1 MVAARPV
8 LRAASRCTG
17 SPAAGAILWQT
28 AAMPDRPTA
37 ADLALL
43 GGSLLTILPDRP
55 HATALA
61 VRSGRIIAVGDD
73 PHIRPLIGPSTR
85 VIELDGRTVT
95 PGFQDAHVHP
105 IGAGLE
111 ALRCALH
118 HLRGLDAYLA
128 AVAQYAARRPG
139 AEWITGGGWSMDDF
153 PGGTPR
159 AEDLDRVVPDRPA
172 FLPNRDGHGAWV
184 NSLALERAGITAATA
199 DPPDG
204 RIERDPD
211 GTPTGT
217 LHEGAALL
225 VERLIPVDTEQEML
239 DALSYAQ
246 GELHRLGITAWQ
258 DAWVLRDMIDVYR
271 RFAEHGRLTARVI
284 GAHWW
289 DRTRGTEQ
297 IEPWLELRERG
308 SFGRFQAT
316 SVKLMLD
323 GIAENFT
330 AAMIEPYL
338 DGDGTPTANSG
349 IDFIDPPALAE
360 AVTRIDALGFQ
371 PHFHAIGDRAV
382 RNSLDAVAAARAA
395 NGSSDTRPHVAHIQ
409 VIHPDDIG
417 RFAPLGMV
425 ANAQPYWAVHEGQMD
440 RLTIPFLG
448 QERSG
453 WQYPFGSL
461 LRAGARLAMGSD
473 WSVSTANPLVEMEVA
488 VNRVVDLHRDHRPF
502 LPDERL
508 TLDEALA
515 AFTIGSAY
523 VNHLDDETGTL
534 EEGKLA
540 DLIVLDRDIRAPDA
554 GPLGDARV
562 IGTFVEGVAVHDEL
576 PG

>member
-1 MVAARPV
+1 
-8 LRAASRCTG
+8 
-17 SPAAGAILWQT
+17 
-28 AAMPDRPTA
+28 MPDDAP

-43 GGSLLTILPDRP
+43 GGSLLTIAQVGGR
-55 HATALA
+55 AAALA
-61 VRSGRIIAVGDD
+61 VRGGRIVTVGSDDAV
-73 PHIRPLIGPSTR
+73 RQQIGPRTR
-85 VIELDGRTVT
+85 VIELGGRTVL

-111 ALRCALH
+111 ALRCSLH
-118 HLRGLDAYLA
+118 GQRGLDAYLA
-128 AVAQYAARRPG
+128 AVAEYAARRPDT
-139 AEWITGGGWSMDDF
+139 EWITGGGWSMDDF

-159 AEDLDRVVPDRPA
+159 AEDLDRAVADRPA

-184 NSLALERAGITAATA
+184 NSLALERAGITAETP

-211 GTPTGT
+211 GSPSGT
-217 LHEGAALL
+217 LHEGAAQL
-225 VERLIPVDTEQEML
+225 VERLIPVDTEAEML
-239 DALSYAQ
+239 DALAWAQ
-246 GELHRLGITAWQ
+246 AALHRLGITAWQ

-271 RFAEHGRLTARVI
+271 RFAEGGRLTARVI

-289 DRTRGTEQ
+289 DRTRGPEQ
-297 IEPWLELRERG
+297 IEPWLAMREQG
-308 SFGRFQAT
+308 AVGRFAVT

-323 GIAENFT
+323 GIVENFT
-330 AAMIEPYL
+330 AAMSAPYL
-338 DGDGTPTANSG
+338 DGTGNPTSNSG
-349 IDFIDPPALAE
+349 IDFIAPDVLADV
-360 AVTRIDALGFQ
+360 VTRIDALGFQ

-382 RNSLDAVAAARAA
+382 HHALDAVAAARAA
-395 NGSSDTRPHVAHIQ
+395 NGPSDTRPHVAHIQ
-409 VIHPDDIG
+409 VIHPDDIA

-425 ANAQPYWAVHEGQMD
+425 ANAQPYWAVHDGQMD

-448 QERSG
+448 PERST

-473 WSVSTANPLVEMEVA
+473 WSVSTADPLVQIEVA
-488 VNRVVDLHRDHRPF
+488 LNRVSDANRDREPF
-502 LPDERL
+502 LPGERL

-523 VNHLDDETGTL
+523 VNHLDGETGTL
-534 EEGKLA
+534 EVGKLA
-540 DLIVLDRDIRAPDA
+540 DLIVLDRDIDAPDA

-562 IGTFVEGVAVHDEL
+562 IGTFVEGEAVHDEL
-576 PG
+576 PA

>member
-1 MVAARPV
+1 
-8 LRAASRCTG
+8 
-17 SPAAGAILWQT
+17 
-28 AAMPDRPTA
+28 MPDDAP

-43 GGSLLTILPDRP
+43 GGSLLTIAQVGGR
-55 HATALA
+55 AAALA
-61 VRSGRIIAVGDD
+61 VRGGRIVTVGSDDAV
-73 PHIRPLIGPSTR
+73 RQQIGPRTR
-85 VIELDGRTVT
+85 VIELGGRTVL

-111 ALRCALH
+111 ALRCSLH
-118 HLRGLDAYLA
+118 GQRGLDAYLA
-128 AVAQYAARRPG
+128 AVAEYAARRPDT
-139 AEWITGGGWSMDDF
+139 EWITGGGWSMDDF

-159 AEDLDRVVPDRPA
+159 AEDLDRAVADRPA

-184 NSLALERAGITAATA
+184 NSLALERAGITAETP

-211 GTPTGT
+211 GSPSGT
-217 LHEGAALL
+217 LHEGAAQL
-225 VERLIPVDTEQEML
+225 VERLIPVDTEAEML
-239 DALSYAQ
+239 DALAWAQ
-246 GELHRLGITAWQ
+246 AALHRLGITAWQ

-271 RFAEHGRLTARVI
+271 RFAEGGRLTARVI

-289 DRTRGTEQ
+289 DRTRGPEQ
-297 IEPWLELRERG
+297 IEPWLAMREQG
-308 SFGRFQAT
+308 AVGRFAVT

-323 GIAENFT
+323 GIVENFT
-330 AAMIEPYL
+330 AAMSAPYL
-338 DGDGTPTANSG
+338 DGTGNPTSNGG
-349 IDFIDPPALAE
+349 IDFIAPDVLADV
-360 AVTRIDALGFQ
+360 VTRIDALGFQ

-382 RNSLDAVAAARAA
+382 HHALDAVAAARAA
-395 NGSSDTRPHVAHIQ
+395 NGPSDTRPHVAHIQ
-409 VIHPDDIG
+409 VIHPDDIA

-425 ANAQPYWAVHEGQMD
+425 ANAQPYWAVHDGQMD

-448 QERSG
+448 PERST

-473 WSVSTANPLVEMEVA
+473 WSVSTADPLVQIEVA
-488 VNRVVDLHRDHRPF
+488 LNRVSDANRDREPF
-502 LPDERL
+502 LPGERL

-523 VNHLDDETGTL
+523 VNHLDGETGTL
-534 EEGKLA
+534 EVGKLA
-540 DLIVLDRDIRAPDA
+540 DLIVLDRDIDAPDA

-562 IGTFVEGVAVHDEL
+562 IGTFVEGEAVHDEL
-576 PG
+576 PA

>member
-1 MVAARPV
+1 
-8 LRAASRCTG
+8 
-17 SPAAGAILWQT
+17 
-28 AAMPDRPTA
+28 MPDDTT
-37 ADLALL
+37 ADLALV
-43 GGSLLTILPDRP
+43 GGSVLTIDPIGGR
-55 HATALA
+55 AAALA
-61 VRSGRIIAVGDD
+61 VRGGRIVAAGGNDEVRE
-73 PHIRPLIGPSTR
+73 HIGPTTR
-85 VIELDGRTVT
+85 VIELEGRTVL

-111 ALRCALH
+111 ALRCSLH
-118 HLRGLDAYLA
+118 DRRGLDAYLA
-128 AVAQYAARRPG
+128 AVVEYAARRPDT
-139 AEWITGGGWSMDDF
+139 EWITGGGWSMDDF

-159 AEDLDRVVPDRPA
+159 AEDLDRVIPDRPA

-184 NSLALERAGITAATA
+184 NTLALERAGITAETP

-204 RIERDPD
+204 RIERNAD
-211 GTPTGT
+211 GSPSGT
-217 LHEGAALL
+217 LHEGAADL
-225 VERLIPVDTEQEML
+225 VERLIPVDTEAEML
-239 DALSYAQ
+239 DALAWAQ
-246 GELHRLGITAWQ
+246 AELHRLGITAWQ

-271 RFAEHGRLTARVI
+271 RFAEQGRLTARVI

-289 DRTRGTEQ
+289 DRTRGPEQ
-297 IEPWLELRERG
+297 IEPWLGLREQG
-308 SFGRFQAT
+308 TFGRFALT

-323 GIAENFT
+323 GIVENFT
-330 AAMIEPYL
+330 AAMSAPYL
-338 DGDGTPTANSG
+338 DGAGNPTSNSG
-349 IDFIDPPALAE
+349 IDFIAPDALVD

-382 RNSLDAVAAARAA
+382 HNALDAVAAARAA
-395 NGSSDTRPHVAHIQ
+395 NGPSDTRPHVAHIQ

-417 RFAPLGMV
+417 RFAPLGMI

-440 RLTIPFLG
+440 RLTVPYLG
-448 QERSG
+448 PERST

-473 WSVSTANPLVEMEVA
+473 WSVSTADPLRQIEVA
-488 VNRVVDLHRDHRPF
+488 VNRVSDLNRQRGPF

-523 VNHLDDETGTL
+523 VNHLERDTGTL
-534 EEGKLA
+534 EAGKLA
-540 DLIVLDRDIRAPDA
+540 DLVVLDRNIHAPDA

-562 IGTFVEGVAVHDEL
+562 IGTFVEGAAVHDEL
-576 PG
+576 PS

>member
-1 MVAARPV
+1 
-8 LRAASRCTG
+8 
-17 SPAAGAILWQT
+17 
-28 AAMPDRPTA
+28 MPDQAP

-43 GGSLLTILPDRP
+43 GGSLRTMNPPSGR
-55 HATALA
+55 AAALA
-61 VRSGRIIAVGDD
+61 VRGGRIVAVGRDEEVRE
-73 PHIRPLIGPSTR
+73 HIGSKTR
-85 VIELDGRTVT
+85 VIELGGRTVL

-111 ALRCALH
+111 ALRCSLH
-118 HLRGLDAYLA
+118 DRRGLDAYLE
-128 AVAQYAARRPG
+128 AVAEYAERRPDT
-139 AEWITGGGWSMDDF
+139 EWITGGGWSLDDF

-159 AEDLDRVVPDRPA
+159 AEDLDRVIPNRPA

-184 NSLALERAGITAATA
+184 NTLALERAGITAETA

-204 RIERDPD
+204 RIERNPD
-211 GTPTGT
+211 GSPSGT
-217 LHEGAALL
+217 LHEGAAHL
-225 VERLIPVDTEQEML
+225 VEQLIPVDTEAEML
-239 DALSYAQ
+239 DALAWAQ
-246 GELHRLGITAWQ
+246 ADLHRLGITAWQ

-271 RFAEHGRLTARVI
+271 RFAEQGRLTARVI
-284 GAHWW
+284 GALWW
-289 DRTRGTEQ
+289 DRTRGPDQ
-297 IEPWLELRERG
+297 IEPWLEIRAEG
-308 SFGRFQAT
+308 AVGRFTVT

-323 GIAENFT
+323 GIVENFT
-330 AAMIEPYL
+330 AAMSQPYL
-338 DGDGTPTANSG
+338 DGSGNATSNSG
-349 IDFIDPPALAE
+349 IDFIEPDALAD
-360 AVTRIDALGFQ
+360 AVTRVDALGFQ

-382 RNSLDAVAAARAA
+382 HNALDAVAAARAA
-395 NGSSDTRPHVAHIQ
+395 NGPSDTRPHVAHIQ

-417 RFAPLGMV
+417 RFAPLGMI

-448 QERSG
+448 PDRST

-473 WSVSTANPLVEMEVA
+473 WSVSTANPLVQIEVA
-488 VNRVVDLHRDHRPF
+488 VNRVSDLHRDHEPF

-523 VNHLDDETGTL
+523 VNHLDQETGTL
-534 EEGKLA
+534 EAGKLA
-540 DLIVLDRDIRAPDA
+540 DVVVLDRDIHSPDS

-562 IGTFVEGVAVHDEL
+562 IGTFVEGAAVHDEL
-576 PG
+576 PT

>member
-1 MVAARPV
+1 
-8 LRAASRCTG
+8 
-17 SPAAGAILWQT
+17 
-28 AAMPDRPTA
+28 MPDDAP

-43 GGSLLTILPDRP
+43 GGSLLTIAPLGGP
-55 HATALA
+55 ASALA
-61 VRSGRIIAVGDD
+61 VRGGRIVTVGRDD
-73 PHIRPLIGPSTR
+73 EVREHIGPKTR
-85 VIELDGRTVT
+85 VVELGGRTVV
-95 PGFQDAHVHP
+95 PGLQDAHVHP
-105 IGAGLE
+105 IGAGLD
-111 ALRCALH
+111 AIRCYLH
-118 HLRGLDAYLA
+118 DRTGLDAYLVAIA
-128 AVAQYAARRPG
+128 AYLEQRPEV
-139 AEWITGGGWSMDDF
+139 EWITGGGWSMDDF

-159 AEDLDRVVPDRPA
+159 AEDLDRVVADRPA

-184 NSLALERAGITAATA
+184 NTLALERAGITAETP

-204 RIERDPD
+204 RIERNPD
-211 GTPTGT
+211 GSPSGT
-217 LHEGAALL
+217 LHEGAAHL
-225 VERLIPVDTEQEML
+225 VERLIPQDTEQEML
-239 DALSYAQ
+239 DALAWAQ
-246 GELHRLGITAWQ
+246 TELHRLGITAWQ

-271 RFAEHGRLTARVI
+271 RFAEQGRLTARVI

-289 DRTRGTEQ
+289 DRTRGPDQ
-297 IEPWLELRERG
+297 MEPWLELREKG
-308 SFGRFQAT
+308 PVGRFEVT

-330 AAMIEPYL
+330 AAMSAPYL
-338 DGDGTPTANSG
+338 DSGGNPTSNSG
-349 IDFIDPPALAE
+349 IDFIAPDVLAD

-382 RNSLDAVAAARAA
+382 RNALDAVAAARAA
-395 NGSSDTRPHVAHIQ
+395 NGPSDTRPHVAHIQ

-417 RFAPLGMV
+417 RFGPLGMV

-448 QERSG
+448 PERST

-473 WSVSTANPLVEMEVA
+473 WAVSTADPLVQMEVA
-488 VNRVVDLHRDHRPF
+488 INRISDLHRDHRPF

-508 TLDEALA
+508 TLDQALA

-523 VNHLDDETGTL
+523 VNHLDEDTGTI
-534 EEGKLA
+534 EVGKLA
-540 DLIVLDRDIRAPDA
+540 DLVVLDRDITSPDA

-562 IGTFVEGVAVHDEL
+562 IATFVEGDAVYDAL
-576 PG
+576 PA

>member
-1 MVAARPV
+1 MPER
-8 LRAASRCTG
+8 
-17 SPAAGAILWQT
+17 SPS
-28 AAMPDRPTA
+28 
-37 ADLALL
+37 DLVLL
-43 GGSLLTILPDRP
+43 GGSVLTMAPSGVR
-55 HATALA
+55 ASALA
-61 VRSGRIIAVGDD
+61 VREGRIVAVGRDD
-73 PHIRPLIGPSTR
+73 EVRPHIGPKTR
-85 VIELDGRTVT
+85 VLELDGRTVL

-105 IGAGLE
+105 IGAGLD
-111 ALRCALH
+111 ALRCSLH
-118 HLRGLDAYLA
+118 EHRGKDAYLA
-128 AVAQYAARRPG
+128 AIAEYATRRPD

-159 AEDLDRVVPDRPA
+159 AEDLDRIIADRPA

-184 NSLALERAGITAATA
+184 NTLALERAGITAETP

-211 GTPTGT
+211 GSPSGT
-217 LHEGAALL
+217 LHEGAAEL
-225 VERLIPVDTEQEML
+225 VERLIPVDTEAEML
-239 DALSYAQ
+239 DALAWAQ
-246 GELHRLGITAWQ
+246 ADLHRLGITAWQ

-271 RFAEHGRLTARVI
+271 RFAEQGRLTARVI

-289 DRTRGTEQ
+289 NRTRGPEQ
-297 IEPWLELRERG
+297 IEPWLALREQG
-308 SFGRFQAT
+308 AAGRFTVT

-330 AAMIEPYL
+330 AAMSQPYL
-338 DGDGTPTANSG
+338 DGSGNLTSNSG
-349 IDFIDPPALAE
+349 IDFIAPDVLADT
-360 AVTRIDALGFQ
+360 VTRIDALGFQ

-382 RNSLDAVAAARAA
+382 RNALDAVAAARAA
-395 NGSSDTRPHVAHIQ
+395 NGPSDTRPHVAHIQ

-448 QERSG
+448 PERST

-473 WSVSTANPLVEMEVA
+473 WSVSTADPLAQIEVA
-488 VNRVVDLHRDHRPF
+488 VNRVSELHRDRDPF
-502 LPDERL
+502 LPDERI

-523 VNHLDDETGTL
+523 VNHLDTETGTL
-534 EEGKLA
+534 EAGKLA
-540 DLIVLDRDIRAPDA
+540 DLVVLDRDIHAPDA
-554 GPLGDARV
+554 GPPGDARV
-562 IGTFVEGVAVHDEL
+562 IGTFVEGAAVHDQL
-576 PG
+576 PA

>member
-1 MVAARPV
+1 
-8 LRAASRCTG
+8 
-17 SPAAGAILWQT
+17 
-28 AAMPDRPTA
+28 MPDHATA
-37 ADLALL
+37 DVALL
-43 GGSLLTILPDRP
+43 GGSLLTIAPAGGR
-55 HATALA
+55 AAALA
-61 VRSGRIIAVGDD
+61 VREGRITAVGSDD
-73 PHIRPLIGPSTR
+73 AVRQCIGPKTR
-85 VIELDGRTVT
+85 VIELDGRTVL

-105 IGAGLE
+105 IEAGLE
-111 ALRCALH
+111 ALRCSLH
-118 HLRGLDAYLA
+118 EHRGLDAYLA
-128 AVAQYAARRPG
+128 AIKEYAARRPD
-139 AEWITGGGWSMDDF
+139 AEWITGGGWSLDDF

-159 AEDLDRVVPDRPA
+159 AEDLDRVIADRPT

-184 NSLALERAGITAATA
+184 NSLALERAGITAETP

-204 RIERDPD
+204 RIERNPD
-211 GTPTGT
+211 GSPSGT
-217 LHEGAALL
+217 LHEGAAEL
-225 VERLIPVDTEQEML
+225 VERLIPKDTEAEML
-239 DALSYAQ
+239 DALAWAQ
-246 GELHRLGITAWQ
+246 AALHRLGITAWQ

-271 RFAEHGRLTARVI
+271 QFAERGRLTARVI

-289 DRTRGTEQ
+289 DRTRGPEQ
-297 IEPWLELRERG
+297 MEPWLAIREEG
-308 SFGRFQAT
+308 AMGRFTVT

-330 AAMIEPYL
+330 AAMSAPYL
-338 DGDGTPTANSG
+338 DGGGNQTTNSG
-349 IDFIDPPALAE
+349 IDFIAPDVLAD

-382 RNSLDAVAAARAA
+382 RNALDAVAAARAA
-395 NGSSDTRPHVAHIQ
+395 NGPSDTRPHVAHIQ

-448 QERSG
+448 QERST

-473 WSVSTANPLVEMEVA
+473 WSVSTADPLVQMEVA
-488 VNRVVDLHRDHRPF
+488 INRVSDLHRDHRPF

-508 TLDEALA
+508 TLDQALA
-515 AFTIGSAY
+515 AFTLGSAY
-523 VNHLDDETGTL
+523 VNHLDEDTGTL
-534 EEGKLA
+534 EAGKLA
-540 DLIVLDRDIRAPDA
+540 DLVVLDRDITSPEA

-562 IGTFVEGVAVHDEL
+562 IATFVEGEAVYDAL
-576 PG
+576 PA

>member
-1 MVAARPV
+1 
-8 LRAASRCTG
+8 
-17 SPAAGAILWQT
+17 
-28 AAMPDRPTA
+28 MPDDVP
-37 ADLALL
+37 ADLAVL
-43 GGSLLTILPDRP
+43 GGSLLTIAPLGGP
-55 HATALA
+55 ASALA
-61 VRSGRIIAVGDD
+61 VRGGRIAAVGRDD
-73 PHIRPLIGPSTR
+73 EVRNQIGPGTR
-85 VIELDGRTVT
+85 VVELAGRTLL

-105 IGAGLE
+105 MEAGLE
-111 ALRCALH
+111 ALRCSLH
-118 HLRGLDAYLA
+118 EYRGLDAYLTA
-128 AVAQYAARRPG
+128 IKEYARRRPD
-139 AEWITGGGWSMDDF
+139 AEWITGGGWSLDDF

-159 AEDLDRVVPDRPA
+159 AEDLDRVIADRPT

-184 NSLALERAGITAATA
+184 NSLALERAGITAETP

-204 RIERDPD
+204 RIERNPD
-211 GTPTGT
+211 GSPSGT
-217 LHEGAALL
+217 LHEGAADL
-225 VERLIPVDTEQEML
+225 VERLIPKDTEAEML
-239 DALSYAQ
+239 DALAWAQ
-246 GELHRLGITAWQ
+246 AELHRLGITAWQ

-271 RFAEHGRLTARVI
+271 RFAEEGRLTARVI

-289 DRTRGTEQ
+289 DRTRGLEQ
-297 IEPWLELRERG
+297 IEPWLAVREQG
-308 SFGRFQAT
+308 ALGRFTVT
-316 SVKLMLD
+316 SVKLLLD

-330 AAMIEPYL
+330 AAMSEPYL
-338 DGDGTPTANSG
+338 DADGNATSNSG
-349 IDFIDPPALAE
+349 IDFIAQDVLAA

-382 RNSLDAVAAARAA
+382 RNALDAVAAARAA
-395 NGSSDTRPHVAHIQ
+395 NGPSDTRPHVAHIQ

-448 QERSG
+448 QERST

-473 WSVSTANPLVEMEVA
+473 WSVSTADPLAQIEVA
-488 VNRVVDLHRDHRPF
+488 INRVSDLHRDHRPF

-508 TLDEALA
+508 TLDQALA

-523 VNHLDDETGTL
+523 VNHLDDDTGTL
-534 EEGKLA
+534 EVGKLA
-540 DLIVLDRDIRAPDA
+540 DLVVLDRDIRAPDA

-562 IGTFVEGVAVHDEL
+562 IATFVEGEAVYDAL
-576 PG
+576 PA